1 LIEVTDVLGCIPHLL
16 EGTDRPIDIV
26 VEPMQD
32 ALVFEQSDRQLV
44 VWYDHCKPYHV
55 LIKLK
60 AFDLTPFEEVAD
72 RHDLH

>member
-44 VWYDHCKPYHV
+44 VWYDHCKP
-55 LIKLK
+55 
-60 AFDLTPFEEVAD
+60 
-72 RHDLH
+72 